1 MDYAVKEYNDIVS
14 YHSSIA
20 LLIGC
25 GKALFASHVSLAEA
39 DGLNAR
45 LSYRRT

>member
-14 YHSSIA
+14 YHSAIA

-25 GKALFASHVSLAEA
+25 GKVLFAPHVSFAET
-39 DGLNAR
+39 DGLNGR
-45 LSYRRT
+45 SSYRRT